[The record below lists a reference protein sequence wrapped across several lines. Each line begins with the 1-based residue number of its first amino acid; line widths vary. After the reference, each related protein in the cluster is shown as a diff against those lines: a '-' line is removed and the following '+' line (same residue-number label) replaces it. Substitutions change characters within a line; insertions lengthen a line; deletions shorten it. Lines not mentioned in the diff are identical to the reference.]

1 MDPTRLID
9 PHGLAEPFLREWD
22 DCSDSVVA
30 HTSGSTGTPKEI
42 RLLKSDMVAS
52 ALATCRRF
60 GIGSS
65 SLLYMPLS
73 ASYIAGKMM
82 LVRAAVSGA
91 RIQVVPPSL
100 DPLPVP
106 PVGRVALLP
115 IVPAQADRFLASPY
129 ASMVDAVIVGGA
141 PISAETE
148 QALASSS
155 AAVYATYGMTE
166 TCSHVALRRVGDPAT
181 PFEAMPV
188 ITFAVDP
195 RGCLV
200 IEAPAFSFRRIVAND
215 IVELLT
221 PTAFRWRGRAD
232 NIINT
237 GGIKVVPE
245 ELESKLAPLLTGI
258 SFYITS
264 RPSER
269 WGSELV
275 LVVESPD
282 DFNRAAFMEAAS
294 HILPHR
300 LLPKQIITLP
310 TLPRT
315 PPGKLLRRPL

>member
-22 DCSDSVVA
+22 DSSDSVLA

-60 GIGSS
+60 GIGPS

-91 RIQVVPPSL
+91 CIQVVPPSL
-100 DPLPVP
+100 DPLPEP
-106 PVGRVALLP
+106 PARRIALLP
-115 IVPAQADRFLASPY
+115 IVPAQAERFLASPY

-141 PISAETE
+141 PLSAETE
-148 QALASSS
+148 QALAASS
-155 AAVYATYGMTE
+155 AAIYATYGMTE

-181 PFEAMPV
+181 PFEAMPG
-188 ITFAVDP
+188 ITFTADS

-200 IEAPAFSFRRIVAND
+200 IEAPAFSFRRIVTND
-215 IVELLT
+215 IIELLT

-245 ELESKLAPLLTGI
+245 ELESRLAPLLIGKQ
-258 SFYITS
+258 FYITS
-264 RPSER
+264 RPSVR

-275 LVVESPD
+275 LVVESPE
-282 DFNRAAFMEAAS
+282 DFNRTAFLEAAARL
-294 HILPHR
+294 LPHR
-300 LLPKQIITLP
+300 LLPKQIITIP
-310 TLPRT
+310 SIPRT
-315 PPGKLLRRPL
+315 PTGKLLRCPL